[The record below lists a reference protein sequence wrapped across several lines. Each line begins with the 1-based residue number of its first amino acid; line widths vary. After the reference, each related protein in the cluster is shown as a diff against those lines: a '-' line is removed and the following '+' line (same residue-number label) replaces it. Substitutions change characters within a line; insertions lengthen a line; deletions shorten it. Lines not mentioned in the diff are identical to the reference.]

1 MGSKNA
7 KEFINIICIEDIDNR
22 RNQFSTAVELA
33 EEEMRQRAIS
43 SFDELVKWI
52 YEHYS
57 IHKELGDK
65 ELKAKFIE
73 LLDKTE

>member
-1 MGSKNA
+1 MRSINA
-7 KEFINIICIEDIDNR
+7 KEFIERNIDKFDYALIALVKHAIKIAED
-22 RNQFSTAVELA
+22 
-33 EEEMRQRAIS
+33 EMRERAIS